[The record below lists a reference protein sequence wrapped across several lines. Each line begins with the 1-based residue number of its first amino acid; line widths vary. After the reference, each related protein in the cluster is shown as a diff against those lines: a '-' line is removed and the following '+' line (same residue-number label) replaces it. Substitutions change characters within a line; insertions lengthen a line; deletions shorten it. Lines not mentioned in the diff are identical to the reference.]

1 MLLME
6 VALLLQEKII
16 LLEFMMSKQ
25 KKLPKILR
33 ASHGKKQAIIT
44 DYFL

>member
-16 LLEFMMSKQ
+16 LLEFMMSKP
-25 KKLPKILR
+25 KKLLKILR
-33 ASHGKKQAIIT
+33 ASHGKKQVIIT
-44 DYFL
+44 GYFL